1 MNRLLKNIFSIE
13 IIIVFMILMALASA
27 IATFIE
33 NDYGTL
39 AAKSF
44 VYKQLWFEA
53 IMVFLTLG
61 IIANII
67 WFKMYNRKKIFI
79 LLIHVSFVFILLG
92 SGLTRYFGYEGIM
105 TIPEFTVQNKMLS
118 TDEYI
123 QVRVLDKDNKEITK
137 LDKKVLMT
145 QLSQTNFSM
154 NIDKDTNLEFKRFVP
169 NAAEKIV
176 TVPNGKPMVN
186 LIITNLDGAKSI
198 DLQNGKTHSENYANF
213 SLNKKIEDNSK
224 PKVYFIVRD
233 NQIYISSN
241 VAISYNFMNNSGAGS
256 IKANEVLPLRDDVI
270 YIVAQTRFA
279 TPDFSASGKIDVI
292 SLPKEQ
298 IVKDKALSAVI
309 TELTYK
315 GKTQEVALFG
325 NGGSSEGYKRTIK
338 LEDKKLKLSWGAKI
352 IELPFSLYLSDF
364 KLQRYPGSNSPSEY
378 SSDVK
383 VYDTRNNHTFEQTIS
398 MNNTLSYQ
406 GYKFFQSSYTMN
418 ETATI
423 LSVNKDPGV
432 IPTYIGY
439 FLLFTGL
446 ILSLFTKN
454 GRFRKLA
461 NKKYELKNISTA
473 IILSLCFVFSTNLEA
488 KAGISDEEF
497 KLITNIDKTHAQKL
511 GAVLLQD
518 YQGRIKPLNSL
529 AIEIMNKVLRKE
541 SLYNLDAN
549 QLFISMMIHPRIWQ
563 QIPIIKVKDDGVK
576 KLLGVSKNAKYF
588 SFNNVYTNF
597 GSYKLEDELELANK
611 KKPSQRNTY
620 DKDLIKI
627 DERLNIVYNLY
638 SGAFLKLFPKID
650 DKNNK
655 WLDPTLA
662 VSVIT
667 QGIGAL
673 NKKEAQDI
681 ANLMD
686 GYFIA
691 LKKANENKGSWNQAD
706 IALDKIIAYQKKHST
721 DIMPNQLK
729 IKAELM
735 FNKYNIFQRL
745 TPYYLIIGL
754 VLLGFVFAKI
764 FKPILKLEKISKI
777 FLYLFAL
784 GFIVHTFGLA
794 LRWYVGGYAPW
805 SNGYES
811 MIYIAWAIVLS
822 GMIFSRQSTLALS
835 TTGILSGITLFVAHL
850 SWLEPQ
856 ITTLTPVLKSYWLTI
871 HVSVITASYGFLAL
885 SALLGFIMLMLFAI
899 ANKNST
905 DLRQESIKVSIK
917 EARRINEMS
926 MMIGLV
932 LLVIGNFLGGIWAN
946 ESWGRYWG
954 WDPKET
960 WTLVSIL
967 IYAVILH
974 LHYVKGMATNYI
986 FACLS
991 LIAYSAIVMTYFG
1004 VNYYLAGMHSY
1015 AAGDPI
1021 PIPTFVPITF
1031 VIILL
1036 SILVSLKNKDIT

>member
-1 MNRLLKNIFSIE
+1 MNKLLKKIFSLE
-13 IIIVFMILMALASA
+13 IMIVFMILMAFASA
-27 IATFIE
+27 LATFIE

-44 VYKQLWFEA
+44 IYNQTWFEA
-53 IMVFLTLG
+53 VMIFLCFG
-61 IIANII
+61 IITNII
-67 WFKMYNRKKIFI
+67 WFKMYNKKKIFI
-79 LLIHVSFVFILLG
+79 LLIHISFIFILLG

-105 TIPEFTVQNKMLS
+105 TIPEFTVQDKILS
-118 TDEYI
+118 TEEYI
-123 QVRVLDKDNKEITK
+123 QAKVLNKDNKELIK

-154 NIDKDTNLEFKRFVP
+154 NIDEDIKLEFKKFVP

-186 LIITNLDGAKSI
+186 LIITNLSGARSI
-198 DLQNGKTHSENYANF
+198 DLQNEKIHEEKYANF
-213 SLNKKIEDNSK
+213 SLNKKITDNSK
-224 PKVYFIVRD
+224 PQVYFL
-233 NQIYISSN
+233 NQDGKLYIKAN
-241 VAISYNFMNNSGAGS
+241 VALTYNFMNGSGQGS
-256 IKANEVLPLRDDVI
+256 IKANEALPLRDDVI

-279 TPDFSASGKIDVI
+279 TPDFSASGKVDIV
-292 SLPKEQ
+292 SLKKEQ
-298 IVKDKALSAVI
+298 IAKDKALNAVI
-309 TELTYK
+309 ATLTYK
-315 GKTQEVALFG
+315 GKAQDIALFG
-325 NGGSSEGYKRTIK
+325 KGGSSEGYTRTVK
-338 LEDKKLKLSWGAKI
+338 LEENKLKLSWGAKVI
-352 IELPFSLYLSDF
+352 KLPFSLYLNDF
-364 KLQRYPGSNSPSEY
+364 KLKRYPGSNSPSEY

-383 VYDTRNNHTFEQTIS
+383 VYDTKNDKTFEQTIS
-398 MNNTLSYQ
+398 MNNTLSYK

-418 ETATI
+418 ESATI

-446 ILSLFTKN
+446 IFSLFTKN

-461 NKKYELKNISTA
+461 NKKYELKNIATA
-473 IILSLCFVFSTNLEA
+473 IILSLCFLISPELEA
-488 KAGISDEEF
+488 KENISKQELE
-497 KLITNIDKTHAQKL
+497 LITNIDKIHAQKL
-511 GAVLLQD
+511 GSILIQD

-529 AIEIMNKVLRKE
+529 AIEIMNKVIRKE

-549 QLFISMMIHPRIWQ
+549 QLFISMMIHPRVWQ
-563 QIPIIKVKDDGVK
+563 KIPIVKVKDEGVK
-576 KLLGVSKNAKYF
+576 KLLGVKKDAKYF
-588 SFNNVYTNF
+588 SFNDVYTNF
-597 GSYKLEDELELANK
+597 GSYKLEDELEVANK
-611 KKPSQRNTY
+611 KKPSQRNTF

-627 DERLNIVYNLY
+627 DERLNIIYNLF

-667 QGIGAL
+667 QGVGAL

-691 LKKANENKGSWNQAD
+691 LKEANENKNSWEKASL
-706 IALDKIIAYQKKHST
+706 ALGKIDLYQKKYST
-721 DIMPNQLK
+721 K
-729 IKAELM
+729 IIPSKWKIQAELM

-754 VLLGFVFAKI
+754 VLLAFVFTKI
-764 FKPILKLEKISKI
+764 FKPTIKLEKIAKI
-777 FLYLFAL
+777 FLYLFIL

-822 GMIFSRQSTLALS
+822 GMIFSKQSTLALS
-835 TTGILSGITLFVAHL
+835 TTGVLSGVTLFVAHL

-885 SALLGFIMLMLFAI
+885 SALLGFIMLILFAI

-905 DLRQESIKVSIK
+905 DIKQESIKVSIK

-974 LHYVKGMATNYI
+974 LHYIKQMATNYI
-986 FACLS
+986 FACVS
-991 LIAYSAIVMTYFG
+991 LIAYSCIVMTYFG

-1021 PIPTFVPITF
+1021 PIPPFVPILST
-1031 VIILL
+1031 IILITVL
-1036 SILVSLKNKDIT
+1036 ISFRNRKLV